1 MGFEFNMVLG
11 YGFIVTNKS
20 GITET
25 LLANQIADKFDFE
38 IDQSEYDGISN
49 MLTDKMGI
57 SVQNDFY
64 ESPVPTWFISVNCEN
79 VVDMFSNKYMEHSG
93 KININVNKVTK
104 DQQKCLD
111 KLHKFF
117 KNNLDLTKDWA
128 DIDVSDIKPYV
139 YTYNS

>member
-79 VVDMFSNKYMEHSG
+79 VVDMFSKG
-93 KININVNKVTK
+93 QFPLII
-104 DQQKCLD
+104 
-111 KLHKFF
+111 
-117 KNNLDLTKDWA
+117 
-128 DIDVSDIKPYV
+128 IK
-139 YTYNS
+139 S